1 MKDLDLNLRGII
13 VLIYIELIWN
23 SDEEINFE
31 GRV

>member
-1 MKDLDLNLRGII
+1 MKDLDGITG
-13 VLIYIELIWN
+13 LIYIELIWN